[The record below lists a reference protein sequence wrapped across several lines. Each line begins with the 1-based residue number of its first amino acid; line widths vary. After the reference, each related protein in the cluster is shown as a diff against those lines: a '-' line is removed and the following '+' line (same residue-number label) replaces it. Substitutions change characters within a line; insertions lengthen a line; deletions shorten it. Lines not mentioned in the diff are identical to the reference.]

1 MEIFIIIVAI
11 ITVSIVL
18 FFVVFIDAKLIFWY
32 IIDKKG
38 IRNRLLKK
46 YELDG
51 KIIYLLGSLHHMH
64 NNLPNFGYQHLK
76 AVLINLK
83 PELLLVESRQEEIEL
98 GNFADGPLE
107 MFYLHMAAKELG
119 IPVKGVDWFSYTNS
133 KPGGTNSTRDSK
145 MNENILKFS
154 EGYTKTL
161 VVVGAT
167 HMLIESKRLNK
178 IGYKS
183 IKMNQI
189 QLDSFY
195 KTEESTTI
203 FPEETKAFIDKR
215 ISREKQVLTIND
227 LDDKWIIATKR
238 VIEDLEKFKSRF

>member
-1 MEIFIIIVAI
+1 MGGEIMEIFIITVAI
-11 ITVSIVL
+11 LTVFIVL

-46 YELDG
+46 YEQDC

-64 NNLPNFGYQHLK
+64 NNLPDFGYHHLK

-83 PELLLVESRQEEIEL
+83 PELLLIESRQEEIDI

-119 IPVKGVDWFSYTNS
+119 IPVKGVDWFSYTKS

-145 MNENILKFS
+145 MNKNILKYS
-154 EGYTKTL
+154 EGYSKTR

-167 HMLIESKRLNK
+167 HMLIESKRLSK
-178 IGYKS
+178 LGYKS
-183 IKMNQI
+183 K
-189 QLDSFY
+189 
-195 KTEESTTI
+195 E
-203 FPEETKAFIDKR
+203 
-215 ISREKQVLTIND
+215 
-227 LDDKWIIATKR
+227 
-238 VIEDLEKFKSRF
+238 